1 MDGDGAR
8 PPRHTPPYGQ
18 PSQHRHSVNGTATNL
33 LENKSPPESDRR
45 LEGNSLE
52 NAALELY
59 ADILLSRAHFLLFNS
74 DHDDVSARENL
85 FDRGKEVLEEAVLLC
100 LSGQY
105 SVSKALVGKCWY
117 LRGFLADVSGDDEN
131 ALRCFIQATNLDEN
145 YKSLQR
151 VRWHLRRHE
160 DVGLFEAWDEPDLP
174 AETRDIEYRSGEPDS
189 DNDTA
194 PTTSTPSSDRSN
206 FRQSDLYHYLMYDIN
221 HKDMKEGPLLEGDSP
236 PVTTSYHLHHLPP
249 IATPYNATMMDSVD
263 ALVQEIINGPGAATR
278 ASRETHE
285 ALKGFRNSPVKDPFL
300 VRLEDSKKKAKM
312 EAEDRMRHIQEARAR
327 LSSAHS
333 RRLSGPEI
341 LLSDTPSIREE
352 HTPITHAE
360 DGAAA
365 PPKLLINTRGIRR
378 PSTSSKSSGRS
389 PGLLSPL
396 RKTFLPGDVQ
406 DDADG
411 SSC

>member
-1 MDGDGAR
+1 MDEDGVR
-8 PPRHTPPYGQ
+8 PSRHIPPHGQ
-18 PSQHRHSVNGTATNL
+18 PSQHGYSVNGTATDL
-33 LENKSPPESDRR
+33 PENKFSPESDRR

-59 ADILLSRAHFLLFNS
+59 ADISLSRAHFLLFNS
-74 DHDDVSARENL
+74 DRDDVGAQENL

-100 LSGQY
+100 FSGQY

-145 YKSLQR
+145 YKTLQR
-151 VRWHLRRHE
+151 VRWHLQRQE
-160 DVGLFEAWDEPDLP
+160 DVELFEAWDEPDQP
-174 AETRDIEYRSGEPDS
+174 IETIDIEYRLGEPDS
-189 DNDTA
+189 ANDMA

-221 HKDMKEGPLLEGDSP
+221 HKDLKEGQLLECDP
-236 PVTTSYHLHHLPP
+236 LAVTTSYRLQHLPP
-249 IATPYNATMMDSVD
+249 IATPYNANLMDSVD

-278 ASRETHE
+278 ASRDTHD
-285 ALKGFRNSPVKDPFL
+285 ALKGFKNSPVKDPFL

-312 EAEDRMRHIQEARAR
+312 EADDRIRHIQEARAR
-327 LSSAHS
+327 QSSAHS

-341 LLSDTPSIREE
+341 LLSDTPSISEE
-352 HTPITHAE
+352 HSPITHAE
-360 DGAAA
+360 DGTASR
-365 PPKLLINTRGIRR
+365 PKLLINTRGTRR
-378 PSTSSKSSGRS
+378 RSTSSKSSRGS

-411 SSC
+411 SS